1 MNYIIKNCFKNDLEL
16 QRKEDFN
23 KILAKIIFN
32 NKSSSKKILKNVHS

>member
-16 QRKEDFN
+16 QRKKNFN

-32 NKSSSKKILKNVHS
+32 NKNSPKNKLINVHS